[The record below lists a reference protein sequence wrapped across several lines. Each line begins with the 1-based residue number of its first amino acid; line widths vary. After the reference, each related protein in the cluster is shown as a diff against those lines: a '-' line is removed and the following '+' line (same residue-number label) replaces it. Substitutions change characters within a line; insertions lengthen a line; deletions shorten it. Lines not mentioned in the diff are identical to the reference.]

1 MATTP
6 EEVWQLLGELVQAQK
21 ETDRRLK
28 ELGEET
34 DRRLKEL
41 GEETDRKF
49 KEFAQE
55 ADRRSQETDRKFK
68 EFAQEADRRS
78 QETDR
83 KFKEFAQEADRRSQ
97 EADRRSQEADR
108 RSQETDR
115 QLQETDRQLQETA
128 RQLRE
133 TDRQLRETDRQLR
146 ETDRQLQEL
155 DEQVK
160 ELGKQM
166 KELGR
171 QVGGL
176 GAKFGSFTEGM
187 AYPSMARILQE
198 QFGMDCVGPRVRR
211 RRNGQE
217 IELDVLAYANSDRQ
231 AVYVVEVKSHPR
243 EESIEQMRRLLQ
255 RFPEFFPEHHDKAL
269 YGILAAVDV
278 SAAVREQFLAEG
290 LYVARIEDEVF
301 ALDVPEGF
309 QARSWA

>member
-55 ADRRSQETDRKFK
+55 ADRRSQE
-68 EFAQEADRRS
+68 
-78 QETDR
+78 
-83 KFKEFAQEADRRSQ
+83 ADRRSQ
-97 EADRRSQEADR
+97 EADRRSQETDR
-108 RSQETDR
+108 QLQETDR